1 MATYIMTNVISDHKI
16 IQPFR
21 ISATVFKS
29 NTLFN
34 DKTQIAEYGL
44 HTDVY
49 LFFHSKLTSN
59 LI

>member
-1 MATYIMTNVISDHKI
+1 MTDVISDHKI